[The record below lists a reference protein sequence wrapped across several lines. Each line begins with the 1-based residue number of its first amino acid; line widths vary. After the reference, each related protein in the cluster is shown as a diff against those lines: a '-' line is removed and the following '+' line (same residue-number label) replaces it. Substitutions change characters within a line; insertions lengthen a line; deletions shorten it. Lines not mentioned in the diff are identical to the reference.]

1 MIHPMIL
8 EIVLVNKMKIDL
20 EARGRALEDQAKGP
34 VLVGQGTLEAR
45 GQDLEVQVRG
55 LIQGGQEM
63 VKVLLNK
70 MGISQQIDL
79 GLESA
84 RALDLDLEAAQ
95 ADLDLVD
102 YPIRDLEDHP
112 IMDKMKMKL
121 LMNQTTLA
129 SPKSLVLQE

>member
-45 GQDLEVQVRG
+45 G

-63 VKVLLNK
+63 VKVLLSK

-79 GLESA
+79 DLESA